1 MKSSSNNHE
10 AILEASWSEVEAAFF
25 VLMIIQV
32 QDQLVT
38 CNKML
43 DICVGHFP
51 IPHGC
56 CLCSK

>member
-10 AILEASWSEVEAAFF
+10 AILEASRSEVEAAFF

-43 DICVGHFP
+43 NICVGHFP
-51 IPHGC
+51 IPCGC
-56 CLCSK
+56 